1 MTKEKTKKKRGRPSK
16 KELKIAQENI
26 EKRGIAIAMFIIGIF
41 LIIGILTQNLRADQ
55 ITFKFK
61 SPSFSGVNTSSHYLT
76 IENQEHMRKMTIKEE
91 IKALQDELERDA
103 ENTTLARFIRNLE
116 SRIYAQISRQIV
128 ENMFG
133 ETQSTEGS
141 FELEGNII
149 SYEIV
154 DGMIILTIFNS
165 NDGTTTIIELPLGD
179 FSF

>member
-1 MTKEKTKKKRGRPSK
+1 MIRKEKNKANLYALS
-16 KELKIAQENI
+16 
-26 EKRGIAIAMFIIGIF
+26 
-41 LIIGILTQNLRADQ
+41 ILCGMMLFTFGVIQSVQADT

-61 SPSFSGVNTSSHYLT
+61 SPSFSGINTSSHYLT

-91 IKALQDELERDA
+91 IKALQEELERDA

-133 ETQSTEGS
+133 ETQSTEGT

-149 SYEIV
+149 SYKIE

-165 NDGTTTIIELPLGD
+165 NDGSTTTIELPLGD

>member
-1 MTKEKTKKKRGRPSK
+1 MMKTKTKLP
-16 KELKIAQENI
+16 LHYKIVFVWALI
-26 EKRGIAIAMFIIGIF
+26 LLIGI
-41 LIIGILTQNLRADQ
+41 TATNVKADT

-61 SPSFSGVNTSSHYLT
+61 NPSFSGVNTSSHYLT

-149 SYEIV
+149 SYKIE
-154 DGMIILTIFNS
+154 DGMIILTIFNT
-165 NDGTTTIIELPLGD
+165 NDGTTTEISLPLGD

>member
-1 MTKEKTKKKRGRPSK
+1 MTKEKIKLPTHY
-16 KELKIAQENI
+16 KIVIVWALV
-26 EKRGIAIAMFIIGIF
+26 MFIGI
-41 LIIGILTQNLRADQ
+41 IATNLKADQ

-133 ETQSTEGS
+133 ETQSTEGT

-149 SYEIV
+149 SYKIE
-154 DGMIILTIFNS
+154 DGMIILTIFNT
-165 NDGTTTIIELPLGD
+165 NDGTTTEISLPLGD

>member
-1 MTKEKTKKKRGRPSK
+1 MMQKEKNKANLYALSILCGMMLFTFGV
-16 KELKIAQENI
+16 IQNAQ
-26 EKRGIAIAMFIIGIF
+26 
-41 LIIGILTQNLRADQ
+41 ADT

-61 SPSFSGVNTSSHYLT
+61 SPSFSGINTSSHYLT

-91 IKALQDELERDA
+91 IKALQEELERDA

-133 ETQSTEGS
+133 ETQSTEGK

-149 SYEIV
+149 SYKIE
-154 DGMIILTIFNS
+154 DGMIILTIFNT
-165 NDGTTTIIELPLGD
+165 NDGTTTTIELPLGD